1 MRDLEV
7 DLVDALN
14 VPSDY
19 PHSEYVQSWRPQVTP
34 IDLGEVPENLRG
46 NYNALDER
54 LEQVGEREV
63 CEWRR
68 DNKGDARSFTGR
80 LRDEFCC

>member
-46 NYNALDER
+46 NYNTLDDSVWACQNLTTWGPTPLPTPR
-54 LEQVGEREV
+54 PSMSAVPNSVHAG
-63 CEWRR
+63 
-68 DNKGDARSFTGR
+68 A
-80 LRDEFCC
+80 